1 MATFIT
7 LGNITQKG
15 LENLKDQPKRL
26 ETFRQLC
33 KSMGAELKGFYMTMG
48 RYDVVVIVEAPN
60 AETALK
66 LDLATAM
73 GGNVRAEA
81 RTAFPEEE
89 YRKIISEL
97 P

>member
-7 LGNITQKG
+7 LVNFTQKG
-15 LENLKDQPKRL
+15 IEDIKNQPKRL
-26 ETFRQLC
+26 DAAKQAFQ
-33 KSMGAELKGFYMTMG
+33 SMGVELKGFYLTMG
-48 RYDVVVIVEAPN
+48 RYDAVVITEAPN

-66 LDLATAM
+66 ANLAIAM
-73 GGNVRAEA
+73 RGNVRSETL
-81 RTAFPEEE
+81 TAFPEEE

>member
-7 LGNITQKG
+7 LVNITQKG

-26 ETFRQLC
+26 EAFKQLC

-48 RYDVVVIVEAPN
+48 RYDLVAIVEAPN

-66 LDLATAM
+66 ANLATAM
-73 GGNVRAEA
+73 KGNVRTETL
-81 RTAFPEEE
+81 TAFPEEE
-89 YRKIISEL
+89 YQKIISEL